1 MGRLSNLR
9 VVDPVLT
16 NLAIGYAN
24 ADMVG
29 EVLMPIVTVDKEAGK
44 IPKFGKEAF
53 KIYNTERALRAKSN
67 RINPENLKHIDVHTE
82 EHDLEYPIDY
92 REDAESA
99 FPLQAHATNVVTEG
113 IALRREKEIA
123 DLAQN
128 PDNYATDNKM
138 ILTGA
143 GFSDP
148 NLDIVG
154 MFDDAKE
161 AIRKKIGRKPNTLVL
176 SSDVFY
182 VLRRH
187 PKLLDMTKYTKRGLL
202 NAQDIADLFELDT
215 VVVAQSIYS
224 DDNDEFHDFWE
235 GCAVMAYVA
244 KKQANANRNVYE
256 PSYGYTIRRSGF
268 PMVDTRTEDGKLE
281 LVRNTDNFRPYL
293 LGSDAGYLFKVV
305 K

>member
-154 MFDDAKE
+154 IFDDAKE

-235 GCAVMAYVA
+235 GCVVMAYVA

>member
-154 MFDDAKE
+154 IFDDAKE